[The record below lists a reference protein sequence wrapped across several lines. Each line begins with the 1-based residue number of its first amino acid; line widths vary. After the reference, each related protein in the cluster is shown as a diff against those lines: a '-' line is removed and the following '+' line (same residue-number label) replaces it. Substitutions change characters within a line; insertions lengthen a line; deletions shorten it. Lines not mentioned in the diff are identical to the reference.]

1 MNYSKLLG
9 LGFILSILIMTFIT
23 PQPAQ
28 AVAYTI
34 NPANHGKLRYGAR
47 KRGRPQWVYRICT
60 WTSWRTCGCG

>member
-34 NPANHGKLRYGAR
+34 NPAKWQIALWGA
-47 KRGRPQWVYRICT
+47 KTG
-60 WTSWRTCGCG
+60 